1 MAKPVVGLTGGIAC
15 GKSTVARAFAEL
27 GVPVIDA
34 DELARLVVAPGTEG
48 LSEVVA
54 EFGKDVLLPNGTLDR
69 EKVGAIVF
77 NDDNARRRL
86 NTITHPR
93 IAAAGAKRIAELQS
107 NPGPFILYE
116 AALLVESGSYRLF
129 DGLIVVS
136 SKPQVQLARLV
147 ERDGLSEEQAQA
159 RIRSQLP
166 LADKEAVADYVIH
179 NNDTLEAVTQQV
191 QELYQALCERFVPE
205 AP

>member
-34 DELARLVVAPGTEG
+34 DDLARVVVAPGTEG

-54 EFGKDVLLPNGTLDR
+54 EFGEDVLLADGGLDR

-77 NDDNARRRL
+77 NDDDARRRL
-86 NTITHPR
+86 NAIIHPR
-93 IAAAGAKRIAELQS
+93 IAAAGAQRIAELQS

-116 AALLVESGSYRLF
+116 AALLVEGGSYRLF

-136 SKPQVQLARLV
+136 AKPEVQLSRLV
-147 ERDGLSEEQAQA
+147 ERDGLSDEQAQA

-166 LADKEAVADYVIH
+166 LADKETVADYVIH
-179 NNDTLEAVTQQV
+179 NNDSIEAVTQQV
-191 QELYQALCERFVPE
+191 HDLYRTLCERFAPE
-205 AP
+205 AS